1 MSGEVVLKG
10 GKEAVK
16 DDEEALKGDEMTTGS
31 LQWRGNGQAL
41 KGD

>member
-10 GKEAVK
+10 GKEAVM
-16 DDEEALKGDEMTTGS
+16 DDEEALKGDGG
-31 LQWRGNGQAL
+31 LQWRGTGQAL